1 MGGWVAGGCVFAALP
16 LLAALLL
23 ADVSLNKLSRQAE
36 TLADNSLRIAQL
48 GTGLRDTLG
57 NLERNTWQYLALQDP
72 TLGEIVGRRLSE
84 TDNTLKLLLLQEPAE
99 PLRTKV
105 LQVQAGVRDVE
116 LAWSAHD
123 LNGIGDRVH
132 ELLKQTDPII
142 DLARAAV
149 DDKVEKFRGETA
161 ATHRLM
167 GISVLAL
174 IPLAG
179 LLALGFSRAVTRPL
193 REMGRSVA
201 ALGHGHYD
209 DPVNISFPHELR
221 RLGERLDWLR
231 RRLALLDADKDRFL
245 RHVSHE
251 LKTPLASLLEG
262 AALLNEGSLG
272 RLTDDQAEAVQ
283 ILAESAHELEG
294 LIENLLTYAEWRR
307 GYRQMELEWFDIAGL
322 IEEVVQA
329 HRLPMSARGLSV
341 ELDLDCSRL
350 FGQRAQLR
358 SALDNLFTNA
368 LKHAPAG
375 SVIEICAG
383 AEDGSCELSVRDQGR
398 GVPDDEKKR
407 IFEPFVRG
415 TEAEER
421 GIRGAGVGLSIVD
434 ETAHAHGGAALVE
447 DALPGARFKL
457 VWPCPQH

>member
-1 MGGWVAGGCVFAALP
+1 
-16 LLAALLL
+16 
-23 ADVSLNKLSRQAE
+23 
-36 TLADNSLRIAQL
+36 
-48 GTGLRDTLG
+48 
-57 NLERNTWQYLALQDP
+57 
-72 TLGEIVGRRLSE
+72 
-84 TDNTLKLLLLQEPAE
+84 
-99 PLRTKV
+99 
-105 LQVQAGVRDVE
+105 
-116 LAWSAHD
+116 
-123 LNGIGDRVH
+123 
-132 ELLKQTDPII
+132 
-142 DLARAAV
+142 
-149 DDKVEKFRGETA
+149 
-161 ATHRLM
+161 
-167 GISVLAL
+167 
-174 IPLAG
+174 
-179 LLALGFSRAVTRPL
+179 
-193 REMGRSVA
+193 SVA

-209 DPVNISFPHELR
+209 DPVNISFPHELH

-251 LKTPLASLLEG
+251 LKTPLASLIEG

-272 RLTDDQAEAVQ
+272 RLTDDQTEVVQ

-294 LIENLLTYAEWRR
+294 LIQNLLTYAEWRR
-307 GYRQMELEWFDIAGL
+307 GHRQMELGWFDIAGL

-329 HRLPMSARGLSV
+329 HRLPMSTRGLSV
-341 ELDLDCSRL
+341 ALDLNCSRL

-368 LKHAPAG
+368 LKHAPAD

-383 AEDGSCELSVRDQGR
+383 VEDGSCELSVRDQGR
-398 GVPDDEKKR
+398 GVPDEEKKR

-434 ETAHAHGGAALVE
+434 ETAHAHGGGALVE

-457 VWPCPQH
+457 VWPCPQN